1 MLFRSCGADVT
12 APGETHHHVA
22 AAAAMCALL
31 PSLYTEATL
40 KRPGGP
46 HEELGLTSL
55 RRKVSPQGRAALL
68 ASPGDSRHLAA
79 RERRFSA
86 ASPGA
91 GAWDLWDF
99 HPHPYW
105 ANGGQVHGDPSSH
118 WADSS
123 PRAHDGHA

>member
-1 MLFRSCGADVT
+1 M
-12 APGETHHHVA
+12 
-22 AAAAMCALL
+22 
-31 PSLYTEATL
+31 
-40 KRPGGP
+40 
-46 HEELGLTSL
+46 
-55 RRKVSPQGRAALL
+55 SPQGRAALL

-79 RERRFSA
+79 RGRRFSA

-99 HPHPYW
+99 RPHPYW

-123 PRAHDGHA
+123 PRAHDGHDCGERTQAKRYEPKVSGRPTTRGEQPQRSARHVLLDGNGRRSGAYPRRVAVTPSRR